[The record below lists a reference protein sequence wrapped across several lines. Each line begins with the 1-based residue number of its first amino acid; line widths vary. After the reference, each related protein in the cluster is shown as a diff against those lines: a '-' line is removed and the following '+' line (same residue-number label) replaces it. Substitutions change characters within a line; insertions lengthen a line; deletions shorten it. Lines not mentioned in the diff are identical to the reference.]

1 MSNDSFS
8 GLFWHILMLFPS
20 YASLCV
26 KSFDD
31 DDDDDDGDDDD
42 EDDDD
47 DDDDDEDDD
56 IY

>member
-42 EDDDD
+42 D